1 MVDFSDREDIR
12 RWLDAINPAK
22 RRREVA
28 VAMAARASLRVTP
41 RLRLSLEESR
51 SRATVLSDWMLPSLR
66 ATALAWAAAKYPAR
80 GSELRGYAVAAADAA
95 RVAAAAADEAY
106 PYARDSYAAID
117 ASNAAAYAADSA
129 AHPAAVAR
137 ADEAAD
143 VRLGPQDREAARK
156 IAALA
161 APIARAANEP
171 ESPATPAAQETL
183 AEQVSAA
190 IDAPNDINGDQAAEL
205 ARKTAGNFVGEL
217 LRRAYAPIRGF
228 GDRVK
233 NEGKFAQREFRAGL
247 YRAPG
252 TAAFGGLSFVAMP
265 IGRRFRHS
273 SPAMLMRLGPSSL
286 RCITI
291 PNSSRLSI

>member
-1 MVDFSDREDIR
+1 
-12 RWLDAINPAK
+12 
-22 RRREVA
+22 
-28 VAMAARASLRVTP
+28 VTP

-161 APIARAANEP
+161 APIARAASEP

-183 AEQVSAA
+183 IEQVSAA
-190 IDAPNDINGDQAAEL
+190 IDAPDDINGDQAAEL
-205 ARKTAGNFVGEL
+205 ARKTTGNFVCEL
-217 LRRAYAPIRGF
+217 LRRAYEGVRDGF
-228 GDRVK
+228 
-233 NEGKFAQREFRAGL
+233 
-247 YRAPG
+247 YRAVGACTLNGLIAATVVCWPG
-252 TAAFGGLSFVAMP
+252 ISSFVVHNAD
-265 IGRRFRHS
+265 
-273 SPAMLMRLGPSSL
+273 AL
-286 RCITI
+286 RAFVTEVYQNPKLVEII
-291 PNSSRLSI
+291 DLIVRAAGQN